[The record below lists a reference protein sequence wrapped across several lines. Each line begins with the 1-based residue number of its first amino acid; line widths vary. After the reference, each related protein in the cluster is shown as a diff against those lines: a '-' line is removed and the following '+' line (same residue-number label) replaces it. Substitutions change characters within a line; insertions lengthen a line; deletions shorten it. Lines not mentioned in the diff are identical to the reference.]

1 MTAVIV
7 GVPHSVR
14 RTHKAWVLTAALFS
28 VALGYAALVPSIS
41 EDLTN
46 TEQHLGAPP
55 AGDGVPQL
63 GIYAE
68 VVSVDPVNEAMHLRL
83 HVKPSAALRGGRPNT
98 AGRDLTVRIDDGDV
112 VQELAF
118 RADEPMPPTE
128 MQATLSGSRIALYPL
143 ERFQAALQVT
153 AREGFHP
160 SNDRAPLVPVRLT
173 VWEAIGGWTV
183 VAAEETSSGTG
194 EVRLRFNVRRTGALA
209 FLALAL
215 YVMMTLIAGAA
226 LTIGGLVFLRI
237 RKMESTLAGF
247 LSGMLFALP
256 AMRYALPGSPPLGV
270 RADLL
275 VFRWA
280 ELAVA
285 IGLLMFVLAWV
296 TGGPRE

>member
-1 MTAVIV
+1 M
-7 GVPHSVR
+7 R
-14 RTHKAWVLTAALFS
+14 RIHRAWVLTAGLLS

-41 EDLTN
+41 EDLAN

-63 GIYAE
+63 GIFAE
-68 VVSVDPVNEAMHLRL
+68 VVSVDAVNEAMHLRL
-83 HVKPSAALRGGRPNT
+83 HVTPSRALRGERPNT
-98 AGRDLTVRIDDGDV
+98 SGRDLTVRIDDGDAV
-112 VQELAF
+112 HELAF
-118 RADEPMPPTE
+118 RANEPIPPTA
-128 MQATLSGSRIALYPL
+128 MDVSLSGSRIALYPL
-143 ERFQAALQVT
+143 ERFHAVLQVT

-160 SNDRAPLVPVRLT
+160 SNDLASLVPVRLT

-183 VAAEETSSGTG
+183 GAAEEPSSGAG
-194 EVRLRFNVRRTGALA
+194 EVRLRFRVRRTGALA

-215 YVMMTLIAGAA
+215 YVMMMLIGGAA
-226 LTIGGLVFLRI
+226 LTMGGLVFLRI
-237 RKMESTLAGF
+237 RKVEATLAGF

-275 VFRWA
+275 VFLWA

-285 IGLLMFVLAWV
+285 IGLLLFVLAWV
-296 TGGPRE
+296 VGGPRE